1 MDKLSLKNT
10 EKSILWDIRYG
21 DGLLWLYK
29 GIAFVALFLA
39 LKVSLLMWLALILL
53 FPIQHLI
60 RKRWVIPRR
69 GIVKQRYYSNRPKYT
84 TMIII
89 VGYLYLMLITL
100 HLFSTRISET
110 MVKVMIFSLYFLLF
124 VNWLVISYLE
134 WDKKSLYPI
143 LDRIVI
149 LFLLIALWYIK
160 FEFSA
165 FLLLICIYG
174 IFNIIAGTWQ
184 FISFIKNNPVQAHE
198 G

>member
-60 RKRWVIPRR
+60 RKRWIIPRR

-110 MVKVMIFSLYFLLF
+110 MVKAMIFSLYFLLF

-160 FEFSA
+160 FEFSV

>member
-1 MDKLSLKNT
+1 MDKLSFKNT

-60 RKRWVIPRR
+60 RKRWIIPRR

-110 MVKVMIFSLYFLLF
+110 MVKVMIFSLYLLLF

-160 FEFSA
+160 FEFSV